1 MLRGIGDFFFGIAP
15 FRADGD
21 DGVAGPHVVAG
32 FRQGRRFLFIRD
44 DEARV
49 GIGVDELRK
58 AHDRRYLRHVV
69 AAALLGRFQ
78 GQALPAF
85 EPCLPPF
92 II

>member
-15 FRADGD
+15 FGTDGD
-21 DGVAGPHVVAG
+21 DDVAGTHVVAG
-32 FRQGRRFLFIRD
+32 FRQGRRLLFIGD

-49 GIGVDELRK
+49 GIGVDEFRE
-58 AHDRRYLRHVV
+58 AHDRRHVGHVV
-69 AAALLGRFQ
+69 ATALLGRFQ